1 MCSRGPWRRQPGT
14 VVSNRSTAIL
24 IKTHTVAREDVTAAV
39 ETRGQHR
46 LLEINAQPI
55 TEQLQ
60 TSLGLKRKFFVPQMK
75 HRVRRL
81 PERPFELGIDTPP
94 ARHRGGP
101 PLAAAALSPASAF
114 DRAGEATRAGDP
126 RQDTPPLWRH
136 RCNVAQTD
144 GNRATDWAHDARPP
158 ALASPEF
165 ALLRPGR

>member
-14 VVSNRSTAIL
+14 VVSNRSTAIR

-39 ETRGQHR
+39 ETRSQHC

-75 HRVRRL
+75 HRVMRL

-94 ARHRGGP
+94 ARQLTHGR
-101 PLAAAALSPASAF
+101 PAQA
-114 DRAGEATRAGDP
+114 
-126 RQDTPPLWRH
+126 
-136 RCNVAQTD
+136 
-144 GNRATDWAHDARPP
+144 
-158 ALASPEF
+158 
-165 ALLRPGR
+165 